1 MPTCP
6 CSTRPTT
13 ITLPARGTQSG
24 GGCQR
29 WWREWSCSGGAPS
42 TRDRLRSLPSETA
55 VKVLPHRDEDQLG
68 KPLRALSCNS
78 LEWRCDHARW
88 TGARTLLEVSASD
101 RGSGHRRARRGD
113 VIMGSSVPTGP
124 RPRRMCLTE
133 PRPVL
138 RGTGAASCFAL
149 PGCDGLGRPVGHDG
163 LQGGDPVGAQR

>member
-1 MPTCP
+1 MTRQRGAPPKRVTVTACVTTDRPARVLGSGMPTCP
-6 CSTRPTT
+6 CSICPTT
-13 ITLPARGTQSG
+13 SHLPARGKQSG

-101 RGSGHRRARRGD
+101 GGSGHRR
-113 VIMGSSVPTGP
+113 
-124 RPRRMCLTE
+124 
-133 PRPVL
+133 
-138 RGTGAASCFAL
+138 GT
-149 PGCDGLGRPVGHDG
+149 
-163 LQGGDPVGAQR
+163 